1 MPTPFK
7 RLLMR
12 ELADRLPERLLPLLP
27 SGMQV
32 VGDIAILSL
41 RPELVEHAA
50 AIGEVV
56 LARFPFV
63 RTVCRK
69 LGPAVGARK
78 APQVEVIA
86 GEPRTETTHR
96 EGGCLFRLDV
106 ARVIFS
112 KGNIRE
118 RQRMARVVREGEVV
132 FDLFAGIGYFTIHM
146 AKTRRPAVIYA
157 SDINPVA
164 LHYLAVNVHLNKVR
178 GLVVPVL
185 ADCRRL
191 AETLPDLAARVV
203 MGFLPG
209 TGEQGVQDHVIYPRA
224 VALHHALVEHGL
236 KPVARL
242 SSSGPED
249 LNWPVPELLLV
260 VGIVVVDHAP
270 LGLEGPEGR
279 GQVSSRAGQEAHH
292 HAVRQV
298 GEGLGQAPAVS

>member
-50 AIGEVV
+50 AIGEVI

-146 AKTRRPAVIYA
+146 AKTGRPAVIYA

-191 AETLPDLAARVV
+191 AEALPDLADRVV

-209 TGEQGVQDHVIYPRA
+209 TAAYLPAAFRA
-224 VALHHALVEHGL
+224 L
-236 KPVARL
+236 KPEGGVIHYHDTYHERELWHRPIQVLRAAAAEAGYRLEAVLYKGVVKSYGPRIYHVVLDALFAR
-242 SSSGPED
+242 
-249 LNWPVPELLLV
+249 
-260 VGIVVVDHAP
+260 A
-270 LGLEGPEGR
+270 
-279 GQVSSRAGQEAHH
+279 
-292 HAVRQV
+292 RQR
-298 GEGLGQAPAVS
+298 QANL

>member
-1 MPTPFK
+1 LPTPFK

-32 VGDIAILSL
+32 IGDIAILSL
-41 RPELVEHAA
+41 RPELVEHAT
-50 AIGEVV
+50 AIGEVI
-56 LARFPFV
+56 LAHFPFV

-69 LGPAVGARK
+69 LGPAVGAQK
-78 APQVEVIA
+78 APQVEVVA

-106 ARVIFS
+106 AKVIFS

-118 RQRMARVVREGEVV
+118 RQRMAQVVREGEVV

-146 AKTRRPAVIYA
+146 AKTGRPVVIYA

-191 AETLPDLAARVV
+191 AEVLPGVADRVV

-209 TGEQGVQDHVIYPRA
+209 TAAYLPAAFRA
-224 VALHHALVEHGL
+224 L
-236 KPVARL
+236 R
-242 SSSGPED
+242 
-249 LNWPVPELLLV
+249 
-260 VGIVVVDHAP
+260 
-270 LGLEGPEGR
+270 PEGGVVHYHDTYHER
-279 GQVSSRAGQEAHH
+279 ELWHGPIQVLRAAAAEAGYRLE
-292 HAVRQV
+292 AVLYKGVVKSYGPRIYHVVLDALFTRARQRQNN
-298 GEGLGQAPAVS
+298 L